1 MSEKIL
7 AINAGSSGH
16 KSCLYELSSSASIK
30 PPTPLWQAQIDLQK
44 TPPLLI
50 VTAAGEQIEQ
60 DLPENDR
67 AEQVTQM
74 LKTLCEGETAV
85 LSDVTEISAV
95 GHRVVHGG
103 QAYQQSA
110 WIDEEVKSAISAL
123 IPLAPAH
130 NPIALEGIEL
140 IEKFWKDIP
149 QYAVFDTA
157 FHSQMPEAAAL
168 YPVPQD
174 WIEQGIRRYGFHGIS
189 HEYVSHRAAELLDQP
204 LEALRL
210 VTCHLGNGCSLAA
223 VKGGRSVDT
232 TMGFTPLDGL
242 MMGTRSGSVDP
253 GILIYLM
260 REKGYDYQQLDEL
273 LNKQSGLKGVSE
285 VSGDMRK
292 LTEAIAQGNAQAQLA
307 FEMYIHRLRA
317 GIAAMAASL
326 GGLDVLVFTG
336 GAGVHTAVLRDRA
349 CKGLKFLDIKISEQ
363 KNAEVEEGQDKAIS
377 TARSGTSIL
386 VVHTQEEWQIA
397 REYKR
402 LKQ

>member
-16 KSCLYELSSSASIK
+16 KSCLYELSSSDSVR
-30 PPTPLWQAQIDLQK
+30 PPAPLWQAQIDLQQ

-50 VTAAGEQIEQ
+50 VTVADNPVEQNLSEG
-60 DLPENDR
+60 DR
-67 AEQVTQM
+67 AGQIAQM
-74 LKTLCEGETAV
+74 LKTIYEGETAV
-85 LSDVTEISAV
+85 VSDVKEISAV

-103 QAYQQSA
+103 QAYQQSI
-110 WIDEEVKSAISAL
+110 WIDDEVKSAITDL

-140 IEKFWKDIP
+140 IEKLWKETP

-174 WIEQGIRRYGFHGIS
+174 WIQQGIRRYGFHGIS
-189 HEYVSHRAAELLDQP
+189 HEYVSNRAAELLDRP
-204 LEALRL
+204 LKGLRL

-223 VKGGRSVDT
+223 VKNGRSVDT

-260 REKGYDYQQLDEL
+260 REKGYDYQRLDEL
-273 LNKQSGLKGVSE
+273 LNKQSGLKGVSA

-292 LTEAIAQGNAQAQLA
+292 LTEAIAQGNSQAQLA
-307 FEMYIHRLRA
+307 FEIYIHRLRA
-317 GIAAMAASL
+317 GIAAMVASL

-336 GAGVHTAVLRDRA
+336 GAGSHTGVLRDRA
-349 CKGLKFLDIKISEQ
+349 CEGLKFLGVEISRQ
-363 KNAEVEEGQDKAIS
+363 KNKEVEEGEDKDIS
-377 TARSGTSIL
+377 TAQSDVSVL
-386 VVHTQEEWQIA
+386 VIYTQEEWQIV
-397 REYKR
+397 REYQR
-402 LKQ
+402 IKQ